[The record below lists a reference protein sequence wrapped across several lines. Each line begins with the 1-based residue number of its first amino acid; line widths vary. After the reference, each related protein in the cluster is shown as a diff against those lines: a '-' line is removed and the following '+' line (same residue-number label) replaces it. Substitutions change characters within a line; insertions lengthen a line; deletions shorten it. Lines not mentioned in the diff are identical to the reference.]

1 MATPNLASALD
12 RPASS
17 VEKPKPCPQ
26 GSFAFIV
33 SGMPR
38 YDKSTKKQTPFVEF
52 TLKFQSPMDD
62 VDQDELAAWL
72 TKGDGSTKSLQDM
85 TTKVTLYETEN
96 SLWRIV
102 QFLEHL
108 GWDIGTPENP
118 GEDADKSL
126 REMIEQSMNRSVG
139 GFMKHETS
147 DDGST
152 MYSKFDRSFKL
163 D

>member
-12 RPASS
+12 RPAGS

-26 GSFAFIV
+26 GSYHFIV
-33 SGMPR
+33 AGMPR
-38 YDKSTKKQTPFVEF
+38 YDKSSKKQTEFVEF
-52 TLKFQSPMDD
+52 TLKFQAPTED
-62 VDQDELAAWL
+62 VDQDELTAWL
-72 TKGDGSTKSLQDM
+72 TKPDGSTKVLQEM
-85 TTKVTLYETEN
+85 TTKVTLYITEN
-96 SLWRIV
+96 SLWRIN

-139 GFMKHETS
+139 GFMKHEAS

-152 MYSKFDRSFKL
+152 VYSKFDKSFKI